1 MSRFILI
8 LTFTL
13 LVACQP
19 EPPLRPTAVTPTPA
33 PELLRIGL
41 SDNAAAVADLIAPAY
56 AAETERAALQLIPA
70 NNAALWTALNG
81 GRLEAILTHHVPE
94 ICPCWFNPVA
104 WDGLAVVVHPDNPL
118 TNLSRAEAQAIF
130 TGRQTTWPDGRPI
143 ALYSRERESNGRLLL
158 NERVMAE
165 QRLAITAVIVADDG
179 AMVTAVANDPQAIGY
194 LMFGALNDSVKAVSI
209 DNQPPTPEAA
219 VAQTYPL
226 AAPLY
231 FVSLEEP
238 TGELR
243 ALLAWLQSPA
253 GQARLGEKY
262 GRIR

>member
-1 MSRFILI
+1 MRLTLI
-8 LTFTL
+8 FSLLL
-13 LVACQP
+13 LVACRS
-19 EPPLRPTAVTPTPA
+19 EPPPPPTAVTPTPA

-41 SDNAAAVADLIAPAY
+41 SDNAAAVADLVAPAY

-70 NNAALWTALNG
+70 NNAALWAELNA

-104 WDGLAVVVHPDNPL
+104 WDSLALVVHPGNPL
-118 TNLSRAEAQAIF
+118 TNLSRGEAQAIF
-130 TGRQTTWPDGRPI
+130 SGRQTTWPDGRPI
-143 ALYSRERESNGRLLL
+143 ALYSREREANSRLLL
-158 NERVMAE
+158 NDRVMAE
-165 QRLAITAVIVADDG
+165 QRLAITAVILPDDE
-179 AMVTAVANDPQAIGY
+179 AMITAVGSDPQAIGY
-194 LMFGALNDSVKAVSI
+194 LMLGGLNDSVKAVNI

-219 VAQTYPL
+219 VAQNYPL
-226 AAPLY
+226 AVPLY
-231 FVSLEEP
+231 FVTRQEP

-243 ALLAWLQSPA
+243 AFLAWLQSPA